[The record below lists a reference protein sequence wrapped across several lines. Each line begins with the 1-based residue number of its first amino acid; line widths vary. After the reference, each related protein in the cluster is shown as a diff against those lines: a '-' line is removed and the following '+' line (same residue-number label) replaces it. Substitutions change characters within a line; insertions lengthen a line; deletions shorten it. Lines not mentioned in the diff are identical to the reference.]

1 MMIIYKGVGVVRKEI
16 IVMTIEIRGMSKT
29 ADDLLVLNDIDLV
42 FQEKTIYGLLG
53 QNDSGKTTLMRLLVH
68 LRFPSEGY
76 IEIDGIDIEED
87 QDVLN
92 KVYFLTH
99 DDIYPKRAKLKQIVK
114 WMGAF
119 YPNFQTEI
127 CLDLLNKYHLDEKD
141 IFSKLPLKKKT
152 LFKSCLAFSNDV
164 DYLLLDEPAFSLD
177 AYHRHALYQDLLAS
191 YDRYP
196 KTIILSTH
204 AIDEI
209 EDVIERVIILE
220 DGQVLIDDDVAT
232 LIKKAYSVKGEERD
246 VREFLQQKHVLGQ
259 EYRRGII
266 KAYVQLEENEIIED
280 SQLEIKSLNLQE
292 LFIQLTKDVYGDR
305 GGE

>member
-1 MMIIYKGVGVVRKEI
+1 
-16 IVMTIEIRGMSKT
+16 MTIEIRGMSKT

-53 QNDSGKTTLMRLLVH
+53 QNDSGKTTLMRLIAQ

-76 IEIDGIDIEED
+76 IEIDGLDIEDNPE
-87 QDVLN
+87 VLKN
-92 KVYFLTH
+92 VYFLTH
-99 DDIYPKRAKLKQIVK
+99 DSIYPKRARLKQIVK
-114 WMGAF
+114 WMGMF
-119 YPNFQTEI
+119 YPNFQTKI
-127 CLDLLNKYHLDEKD
+127 CLSLLEKYHLNEQM

-164 DYLLLDEPAFSLD
+164 DYLLLDEPVFTLD
-177 AYHRHALYQDLLAS
+177 AYHRHALYQDMLES

-209 EDVIERVIILE
+209 EEIIERVVILE
-220 DGQVLIDDDVAT
+220 DGQVLIDDEVKT
-232 LIKKAYSVKGEERD
+232 LINKAYSVKGLERD
-246 VREFLQQKHVLGQ
+246 VREFLQQKEILGQ
-259 EYRRGII
+259 EYRRGLI
-266 KAYVQLEENEIIED
+266 KAYVQLEADELPESDE
-280 SQLEIKSLNLQE
+280 LEIKSLNLQE
-292 LFIQLTKDVYGDR
+292 LFIQLTRDVYGER